1 MTMKYLS
8 STKTLPSLLIIFL
21 SVVVDVASLQG
32 AVSETAVSEKVKAIA
47 SAVRLRDQ
55 GAYREALEVL
65 EQFRSKFP
73 DDVNVNDLYFE
84 MKASYD
90 PIMRSGS
97 ASGSPQEQDLDDLIQ
112 DVIQEKEQNESK
124 LIANLNIIRRNL
136 DRGNLNG
143 AASLINQSKK
153 NTWVSDQNREDY
165 EQLLELEKRL
175 RLERA
180 LSYAELGEM
189 ELADTWLSDYRS
201 DPSSDRTLKKLAAKV
216 QKLISGE
223 SENQVSL
230 ARLPGQDPGG
240 SDYSDAEL
248 QLFNKG
254 KAQYLGGDFEG
265 ALATFRE
272 LEKRKPGSPL
282 AKEYQLKVQQYYG
295 DSSFLNRSKTR
306 QEMLNEVDR
315 SWQRPRI
322 FSPETNRLEG
332 ENTAN
337 PLVVKI
343 RSIKIPRV
351 NFSNLEL
358 TTVIETLSELSV
370 EFDTQESDP
379 LKKGVNIVP
388 LFDPNTRS
396 NPRVSIS
403 LRNLSLEK
411 ILQFVT
417 QQVNFQFDI
426 VDEAVVVQPTDGPDG
441 AANLLTEF
449 FPISRATA
457 IRLTGG
463 ASSRVSQVFSDNPFE
478 VTEQEEAGSSIGN
491 DESAIRGF
499 FQRAGVEFEG
509 IRGAS
514 LAFDGTQLIVT
525 QTSRNLERMRN
536 ILRRYEKTRQVEI
549 EAKFLEVQQEDLDEL
564 GFDWTVATDGKQ
576 MFDPSG
582 NPLIGETGDPVLSY
596 DTVGSTVNRS
606 MADTFALNQSSKGIR
621 ITSPNFVG
629 GQIAADFNAPSMPQ
643 SLDFAQSLP
652 GGILSTV
659 SILGDTELGVVIR
672 ALSRKEGS
680 DLLSAPRLTVLSG
693 KTANITV
700 AQELRYPESY
710 SDIQAE
716 VSRGVSS
723 AASTNGSGGAVA
735 ITAGTPQDFVVR
747 NVGVEMEVTP
757 TVEDNDNISLL
768 LQPQVTEFEGFVE
781 YGGPSVAI
789 SGDLT
794 ATVPSGFY
802 QPIFSTRSVKTEVTI
817 YDGATVVIG
826 GLTREEVKTVDDK
839 VPLLGDIPYLGR
851 LFRSEGETS
860 RKRNLLIFV
869 TANLIGPGGGPIKQ
883 EFPEIE
889 ANSMFQNP
897 TINTPGGGVNR
908 AIPETEAF

>member
-1 MTMKYLS
+1 MKHIS
-8 STKTLPSLLIIFL
+8 IFRVPGILLTALLLTIGCFNPVL
-21 SVVVDVASLQG
+21 MG
-32 AVSETAVSEKVKAIA
+32 ATNTNVSEKVRAIA
-47 SAVRLRDQ
+47 TAVRLRDQ
-55 GAYREALEVL
+55 GAYREALDVL
-65 EQFRSKFP
+65 DNFRAQYP
-73 DDVNVNDLYFE
+73 NDPNVNELYG
-84 MKASYD
+84 KIASSYHTIVGD
-90 PIMRSGS
+90 SDATLSNHDHEVDSLISDVLSEKSNHS
-97 ASGSPQEQDLDDLIQ
+97 AEL
-112 DVIQEKEQNESK
+112 SK
-124 LIANLNIIRRNL
+124 SLETIRKNL

-143 AASLINQSKK
+143 AASLIQQIKQS
-153 NTWVSDQNREDY
+153 TWVNEENSSDY
-165 EQLLELEKRL
+165 ASLKELEKRL
-175 RLERA
+175 LLERA
-180 LSYAELGEM
+180 LSYAERGEM
-189 ELADTWLSDYRS
+189 ELADTWLSQYRS
-201 DPSSDRTLKKLAAKV
+201 DPSSDRSLSRLANKV
-216 QKLISGE
+216 QKMIAGE
-223 SENQVSL
+223 SLNPETSAVAMNGDREIL
-230 ARLPGQDPGG
+230 NGYD
-240 SDYSDAEL
+240 L
-248 QLFNKG
+248 QLFHKG

-265 ALATFRE
+265 ALSTFQE
-272 LEKRKPGSPL
+272 LEKRRPDSPE
-282 AKEYQLKVQQYYG
+282 AKEYQLKIQQYYA
-295 DSSFLNRSKTR
+295 SSSYLNRLKTR

-322 FSPETNRLEG
+322 FSPDANRLEG

-337 PLVVKI
+337 PLVAKI

-358 TTVIETLSELSV
+358 TSVIETLSELSV
-370 EFDTQESDP
+370 EFDAQEQDP
-379 LKKGVNIVP
+379 AKKGVNIVP

-396 NPRVSIS
+396 NPKVSIS

-449 FPISRATA
+449 FPVSRATV

-463 ASSRVSQVFSDNPFE
+463 ASSNTTQVFSDNPFE
-478 VTEQEEAGSSIGN
+478 VASKEDAGSTIGEE
-491 DESAIRGF
+491 ESSMRGF

-549 EAKFLEVQQEDLDEL
+549 EAKFLEVQQEDLEEL
-564 GFDWTVATDGKQ
+564 GFDWMVNAGGNQT
-576 MFDPSG
+576 FDSNG
-582 NPLIGETGDPVLSY
+582 NPLVDETGDPVLSY
-596 DTVGSTVNRS
+596 DTQFSSANRS
-606 MADTFALNQSSKGIR
+606 LADAFALNQNSQGIR

-629 GQIAADFNAPSMPQ
+629 GQLTTDFSAPTIPQ
-643 SLDFAQSLP
+643 TIDFAQSLS
-652 GGILSTV
+652 GGILNTV

-710 SDIQAE
+710 GDIEAE
-716 VSRGVSS
+716 VSRGVASS
-723 AASTNGSGGAVA
+723 TESGGGGGAVA

-757 TVEDNDNISLL
+757 TVEDNDNISLM
-768 LQPQVTEFEGFVE
+768 LQPRVTEFEGFVE

-826 GLTREEVKTVDDK
+826 GLTREEIKTVDDK
-839 VPLLGDIPYLGR
+839 IPLLGDIPYIGR

-908 AIPETEAF
+908 AIPEKDAF

>member
-1 MTMKYLS
+1 MK
-8 STKTLPSLLIIFL
+8 PRIQIQAFVILLISVCSTTLFL
-21 SVVVDVASLQG
+21 AANADVQNSAPISN
-32 AVSETAVSEKVKAIA
+32 KVKCIA
-47 SAVRLRDQ
+47 TAVRLRDQ
-55 GAYREALEVL
+55 GAYKEAIEVL
-65 EQFRSKFP
+65 DQFRSQFP
-73 DDVNVNDLYFE
+73 NDKNVNDLYY
-84 MKASYD
+84 KTRSSYD
-90 PIMRSGS
+90 TIIGNNGGSRSS
-97 ASGSPQEQDLDDLIQ
+97 AEVDALVD
-112 DVIQEKEQNESK
+112 DVISTKADQV
-124 LIANLNIIRRNL
+124 ANLNESLNSISKNLNKGNL
-136 DRGNLNG
+136 D
-143 AASLINQSKK
+143 AATSLITRAKNAIWVTSDNQESY
-153 NTWVSDQNREDY
+153 SE
-165 EQLLELEKRL
+165 LLDLEKRL
-175 RLERA
+175 WLEKA
-180 LSYAELGEM
+180 LDYAQNGEY
-189 ELADTWLSDYRS
+189 ELASSWLAKYQS
-201 DPSSDRTLKKLAAKV
+201 DPSSIRSLNRLSSRVSDAIHSVVDEHQTLRN
-216 QKLISGE
+216 E
-223 SENQVSL
+223 DEFVSL
-230 ARLPGQDPGG
+230 VG
-240 SDYSDAEL
+240 YEKEL
-248 QLFNKG
+248 FSKG
-254 KAQYLGGDFEG
+254 RAQYRGGDYQG
-265 ALATFRE
+265 ALATFQE
-272 LEKRKPGSPL
+272 MEKRNPESSE
-282 AKEYQLKVQQYYG
+282 AKEYQLKIHKYFNSKSY
-295 DSSFLNRSKTR
+295 LNRLNTR
-306 QEMLNEVDR
+306 QDMLNEVDR

-322 FSPETNRLEG
+322 FSPDINRFEG
-332 ENTAN
+332 ESTAN
-337 PLVVKI
+337 PLAGKI

-358 TTVIETLSELSV
+358 TAVIETLSELSV
-370 EFDTQESDP
+370 EFDTQEKDP
-379 LKKGVNIVP
+379 SKKGVNIVP
-388 LFDPNTRS
+388 LFDPNTRN

-411 ILQFVT
+411 ILKFVT

-426 VDEAVVVQPTDGPDG
+426 VEEAVVVQPTDGPDG

-449 FPISRATA
+449 FSVSRATV

-463 ASSRVSQVFSDNPFE
+463 ASSATSQVFSDNPFE
-478 VTEQEEAGSSIGN
+478 VASEESEGSSIGEE
-491 DESAIRGF
+491 ESSMRGF

-536 ILRRYEKTRQVEI
+536 ILRRYDKTRQVEI
-549 EAKFLEVQQEDLDEL
+549 EAKFLEVQQEDLEEL
-564 GFDWTVATDGKQ
+564 GFDWMVNAGGKQ
-576 MFDPSG
+576 TFDSNG
-582 NPLIGETGDPVLSY
+582 NPLVGGTGDPVMSY
-596 DTVGSTVNRS
+596 DTQGATVNRS
-606 MADTFALNQSSKGIR
+606 LSNAFGFNQSSQGIR
-621 ITSPNFVG
+621 ITSPNLVG
-629 GQIAADFNAPSMPQ
+629 GSMSADFGAPDVPQ
-643 SLDFAQSLP
+643 SLDFAQSLA
-652 GGILSTV
+652 GGILNTV
-659 SILGDTELGVVIR
+659 SILGDTELGVIIR

-693 KTANITV
+693 KTASITV

-710 SDIQAE
+710 GDIEAE
-716 VSRGVSS
+716 VSRGASS
-723 AASTNGSGGAVA
+723 SNSTGGGGAVA

-826 GLTREEVKTVDDK
+826 GLTREEIKTVDDK
-839 VPLLGDIPYLGR
+839 VPLLGSIPYLGR

-908 AIPETEAF
+908 TIPETESF

>member
-1 MTMKYLS
+1 MTLSHSIVQRSAFSTLLILMTVILATGILHAESSVSDKVKTIAQAVRYRDEGDYRRALDILESYLS
-8 STKTLPSLLIIFL
+8 ENPNEQNVLDLRNKIRESYRIITGNQQAEESVSADDLLN
-21 SVVVDVASLQG
+21 SVISEKANRADALQREIEEVSRVLG
-32 AVSETAVSEKVKAIA
+32 KNMLSETERKLEDLNAYLEDGMVDDYASVQIRELERELWLRKGLEAVETSDLE
-47 SAVRLRDQ
+47 
-55 GAYREALEVL
+55 GADRWL
-65 EQFRSKFP
+65 
-73 DDVNVNDLYFE
+73 
-84 MKASYD
+84 ASYRGD
-90 PIMRSGS
+90 PS
-97 ASGSPQEQDLDDLIQ
+97 ATKKLQRMENRLAEKIEAGLTRETARFDEPEPVEGKSTETLSAQEQ
-112 DVIQEKEQNESK
+112 
-124 LIANLNIIRRNL
+124 
-136 DRGNLNG
+136 
-143 AASLINQSKK
+143 SLF
-153 NTWVSDQNREDY
+153 
-165 EQLLELEKRL
+165 
-175 RLERA
+175 
-180 LSYAELGEM
+180 
-189 ELADTWLSDYRS
+189 
-201 DPSSDRTLKKLAAKV
+201 
-216 QKLISGE
+216 QKG
-223 SENQVSL
+223 
-230 ARLPGQDPGG
+230 R
-240 SDYSDAEL
+240 
-248 QLFNKG
+248 
-254 KAQYLGGDFEG
+254 AQYLGGDYEA

-272 LEKRKPGSPL
+272 LEKRSPDHPQ
-282 AKEYQLKVQQYYG
+282 AKDYQLRIIEYFNSNAY
-295 DSSFLNRSKTR
+295 LNHLKTR
-306 QEMLNEVDR
+306 EEMLAEVNR

-322 FSPETNRLEG
+322 FSPDARAADG

-337 PLVVKI
+337 PIVEKI

-358 TTVIETLSELSV
+358 TSVIETLSELSV
-370 EFDTQESDP
+370 EFDSEP
-379 LKKGVNIVP
+379 VAELKGVNIVP
-388 LFDPNTRS
+388 LFDPNTRD
-396 NPRVSIS
+396 NPKVSIS

-426 VDEAVVVQPTDGPDG
+426 VDEAIVVQPTDGPDG
-441 AANLLTEF
+441 AANLITEF
-449 FPISRATA
+449 FPVSRATV
-457 IRLTGG
+457 IRLTGTSG
-463 ASSRVSQVFSDNPFE
+463 SGSSQVFSDNPFE
-478 VTEQEEAGSSIGN
+478 VAEQEENNSSIGE
-491 DESAIRGF
+491 DEGAMKGF

-549 EAKFLEVQQEDLDEL
+549 EAKFLEVQQEDLEEL
-564 GFDWTVATDGKQ
+564 GVEWSVLSGSNPLFD
-576 MFDPSG
+576 SNG
-582 NPLIGETGDPVLSY
+582 NPILNSNGNQMSSY
-596 DTVGSTVNRS
+596 DTNFSTSGANRS
-606 MADTFALNQSSKGIR
+606 LADAFALNQSSQGIR
-621 ITSPNFVG
+621 ITSPTFAG
-629 GQIAADFNAPSMPQ
+629 GSLTTDFNAPAIPQ
-643 SLDFAQSLP
+643 ALDFAQSLA
-652 GGILSTV
+652 GGVLST
-659 SILGDTELGVVIR
+659 IGIIGDAELGVMVR

-710 SDIQAE
+710 GDIEAE
-716 VSRGVSS
+716 VSRDV
-723 AASTNGSGGAVA
+723 ANATASGGGGGAVA

-768 LQPQVTEFEGFVE
+768 LQPRVTEFEGFVE

-826 GLTREEVKTVDDK
+826 GLTREEIKTVDDK

-851 LFRSEGETS
+851 LFKSEGETS

-869 TANLIGPGGGPIKQ
+869 TANLVGPGGGPIKQ

-897 TINTPGGGVNR
+897 TLVTPGGGVNR
-908 AIPETEAF
+908 EVPDSSKY